1 MSPQEANRQT
11 KYVLSTQPDNQWHSF
26 CRMKN
31 YLYCIITGGSL
42 SQLAAVGMVIVTEY
56 FYVLLSK
63 KEHSSMI
70 IYECSFDF
78 IIYAFLS
85 KTIIISV

>member
-1 MSPQEANRQT
+1 MQ
-11 KYVLSTQPDNQWHSF
+11 
-26 CRMKN
+26 N
-31 YLYCIITGGSL
+31 YLYCIITGETL
-42 SQLAAVGMVIVTEY
+42 SQLAAVGMMIATEY

-70 IYECSFDF
+70 IYECSSFDF

-85 KTIIISV
+85 KTIIIFV